1 MLPDIVYHYCNTDTF
16 FKIVENKTLRLS
28 DIEKSNDFLEKNW
41 SIHQC
46 LSHIRNLIEAGKRW
60 ETTAG
65 YVLADAV
72 EKEFSKYNRM
82 ILACCFSKQRD
93 LLSQWRGYGDN
104 GAGICLG
111 VDAGNAFS
119 KAYQRTRDFFS
130 SKIDVLGDMKNLGYD
145 IIRYDAGELCQIM
158 EKLFDKY
165 LEMVPQTLT
174 MEQAAEK
181 LVRLIYPALPYFK
194 SPAFREELEYR
205 FVYYPNLP
213 AAPYIP
219 ELFSEEEFQE
229 KLMLQKNP
237 VEVDRFIL
245 QPMNYRERNR
255 NLVSYRDICFNNLS
269 HPFIRNITIGPRC
282 PVDRETLK
290 LFMELNGLHI
300 DINDIYYSEVSYR

>member
-1 MLPDIVYHYCNTDTF
+1 MLPDTVYHYCSTDTF
-16 FKIVENKTLRLS
+16 YRIVANKTLRLS
-28 DIEKSNDFLEKNW
+28 DIEKSNDFMEKSW

-46 LSHIRNLIEAGKRW
+46 ISHLRGRISAGEDRQRG
-60 ETTAG
+60 ASL
-65 YVLADAV
+65 VDAL
-72 EKEFSKYNRM
+72 EEEFSKYNRM

-111 VDAGNAFS
+111 VDAANAFS
-119 KAYQRTRDFFS
+119 NAHQRTRRFFS
-130 SKIDVLGDMKNLGYD
+130 NRINFLGDIKNLGFD
-145 IIRYDAGELCQIM
+145 TIRYDAEELCRIT
-158 EKLFDKY
+158 EELFAMY
-165 LEMVPQTLT
+165 VEMIPNELT
-174 MEQAAEK
+174 PGKAAE
-181 LVRLIYPALPYFK
+181 LMVRLIYPALPFFK

-205 FVYYPNLP
+205 FVYYPELP
-213 AAPYIP
+213 VAPYKP

-237 VEVDRFIL
+237 MELDRFIL

-255 NLVSYRDICFNNLS
+255 NLVSYRDISFQNLPGS
-269 HPFIRNITIGPRC
+269 FIRSITIGPRC

-300 DINDIYYSEVSYR
+300 DIHDIYYSEVSYR